1 MSNQVSTT
9 NERYIT
15 IKNTDIIY
23 TVSIR
28 SALRSELVMKAEIE
42 RGVLELEINQG
53 EEQ

>member
-9 NERYIT
+9 NQRYST
-15 IKNTDIIY
+15 IKSTDTIC
-23 TVSIR
+23 TVSIC
-28 SALRSELVMKAEIE
+28 SALRSELVMKVEIE